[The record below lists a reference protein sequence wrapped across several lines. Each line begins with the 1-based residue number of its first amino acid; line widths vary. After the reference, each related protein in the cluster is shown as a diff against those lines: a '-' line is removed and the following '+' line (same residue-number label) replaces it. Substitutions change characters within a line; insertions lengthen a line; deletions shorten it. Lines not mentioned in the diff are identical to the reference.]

1 MIKTAALLVIIALRL
16 AYQSSQAQLHPVP
29 FASQSST
36 INNHNGILPLQ
47 FIGVKAI
54 KINNKIILNWIISK
68 NQDAWCFEVE
78 KSADG
83 NNFKTAALVFGTDN
97 DGTGKYEYFEKAGKR
112 NMIYRIKL
120 VSKDNKEEYSSPVEI
135 TAKT

>member
-1 MIKTAALLVIIALRL
+1 MIKTAALLIIIALRL
-16 AYQSSQAQLHPVP
+16 AYQPPQAQSHSVP
-29 FASQSST
+29 FASPST
-36 INNHNGILPLQ
+36 LIKHEGFPAQQ

-112 NMIYRIKL
+112 KMIYRIKL
-120 VSKDNKEEYSSPVEI
+120 VNKDNKEEYSSPVEI